1 MINATNEIYL
11 TMNDIIRE
19 KDSTKGDQ
27 GWSLLRISFKNDFPK
42 KDIVILTQHS
52 NSFFNKNKKRC
63 WFDYSLNKLS
73 YNKPAGLQIF
83 PLLSFYCFILFNV
96 LFYLFIYLFIYYICF
111 ILLYYIFYCFILF
124 MFYLFYYFIYSLNFS
139 QKLPSPKKRNSKFR
153 WEILKKY

>member
-1 MINATNEIYL
+1 
-11 TMNDIIRE
+11 MNDIIIE

-83 PLLSFYCFILFNV
+83 PLLSFYCFILFTV
-96 LFYLFIYLFIYYICF
+96 LFYLFIYYICF